1 MKLLVQS
8 DDLLLLEPELLREV
22 SVSYALL
29 RVKLDLLVQQL
40 LFQLERLVFLKLQVA
55 RKVAKL
61 VLQGLDQRIVS
72 PLKGIVVHKN
82 SGWRDQLGVVRQCEV
97 SLEN

>member
-1 MKLLVQS
+1 MQLLVQGG
-8 DDLLLLEPELLREV
+8 DLLLLEPELLREV
-22 SVSYALL
+22 SVSHALL

-40 LFQLERLVFLKLQVA
+40 LFQLQRLVFLKLQVA

-61 VLQGLDQRIVS
+61 LLQGLDQGIVS
-72 PLKGIVVHKN
+72 PLKGIVVHKD
-82 SGWRDQLGVVRQCEV
+82 SGWGDQLGMIRQCEV